1 MFRPSLFSLVA
12 LGSALVALSGCN
24 FPLPSGQ
31 TTQPLVVDLTAV
43 ARALG
48 RDEAMQQKLQT
59 AQQQLNAQLKQIGSD
74 LQTQLQDQESKLA
87 GEKKKVRQE
96 TLEKL
101 SQQANLQLRQSRLIA
116 ERKADRYRL
125 KLIDGFR
132 NEVRQVAKS
141 LSEKR
146 GAQSVF
152 INDGSLLWYSP
163 AIDIT
168 DEVIA
173 ALRAADSAGPE
184 TAESETGARRHLEE
198 LNELMDKI
206 ETRKKDNTKQT
217 DPAD

>member
-1 MFRPSLFSLVA
+1 LDKA
-12 LGSALVALSGCN
+12 IALSGCN

-31 TTQPLVVDLTAV
+31 TTQSLVVDLTAV

-48 RDEAMQQKLQT
+48 RDEVMQQKLQK
-59 AQQQLNAQLKQIGSD
+59 AQQQLNAQLEQIGSG

-87 GEKKKVRQE
+87 GEAKKTRQE

-101 SQQANLQLRQSRLIA
+101 SQQANLQLRQSRLVA
-116 ERKADRYRL
+116 ERKADQYRL

-132 NEVRQVAKS
+132 DEVRWVAKS
-141 LSEKR
+141 LAEKR

-152 INDGSLLWYSP
+152 VNDGNLLWYAP

-173 ALRAADSAGPE
+173 ALRAADSAGPQ
-184 TAESETGARRHLEE
+184 TAVPETGTRRHLEE
-198 LNELMDKI
+198 LNELMNELK
-206 ETRKKDNTKQT
+206 TRQKDEAKQT
-217 DPAD
+217 DPAG